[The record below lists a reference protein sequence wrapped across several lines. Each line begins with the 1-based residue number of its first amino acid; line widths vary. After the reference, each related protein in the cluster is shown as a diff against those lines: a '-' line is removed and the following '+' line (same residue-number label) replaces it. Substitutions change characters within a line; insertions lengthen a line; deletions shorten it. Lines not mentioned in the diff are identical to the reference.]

1 MGDGYDILGVL
12 GYSVFLTLLLT
23 FLLRTAGYSQKGKQY
38 SGRRTSS
45 I

>member
-12 GYSVFLTLLLT
+12 GHSVFLTLLLT
-23 FLLRTAGYSQKGKQY
+23 FLLGTAEY
-38 SGRRTSS
+38 